1 MTISMVNHLDNYYS
15 LLFIASQEREM
26 FKYLFIGVF
35 VLLFSEIMDS
45 LNFT

>member
-26 FKYLFIGVF
+26 FKY
-35 VLLFSEIMDS
+35 S
-45 LNFT
+45 FTVVNYSTVTDLARFLG